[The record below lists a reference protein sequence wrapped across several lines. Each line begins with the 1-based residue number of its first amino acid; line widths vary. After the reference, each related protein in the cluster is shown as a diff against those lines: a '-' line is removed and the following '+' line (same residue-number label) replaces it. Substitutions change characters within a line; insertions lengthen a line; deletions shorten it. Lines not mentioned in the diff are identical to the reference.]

1 MAKKIRV
8 LLVFALLT
16 TASGPVPGI
25 AGESGFESS
34 CMIHIKTSVYP
45 SDPLEQRGKARV
57 YATLCTREG
66 KPIFGQEIQLTASCG
81 TFSCKPL
88 DLEDTMAVDSSVES
102 CTITDKAGKIMVYLV
117 NIPFNNQGSVTVSCD
132 YGSLSVKASCTF
144 LISQYAVQK
153 KAPKKVSTRRVS
165 SLTPH

>member
-1 MAKKIRV
+1 MTKKIRV
-8 LLVFALLT
+8 LLVFVLLT

-34 CMIHIKTSVYP
+34 CLIHVKTSVYP

-66 KPIFGQEIQLTASCG
+66 KPIPSQEIQLTASSG

-88 DLEDTMAVDSSVES
+88 DLEDTMAIDSSLEP

-132 YGSLSVKASCTF
+132 YGALSVKASCTF
-144 LISQYAVQK
+144 LISRYAVQK
-153 KAPKKVSTRRVS
+153 KPLKKTTPKRLSAV
-165 SLTPH
+165 TPH